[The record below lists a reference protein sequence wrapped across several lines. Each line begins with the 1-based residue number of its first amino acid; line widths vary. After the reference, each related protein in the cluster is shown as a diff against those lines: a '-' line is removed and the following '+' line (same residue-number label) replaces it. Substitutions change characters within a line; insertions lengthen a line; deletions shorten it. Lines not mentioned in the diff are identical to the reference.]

1 MDLIVVPL
9 LSALVYLITQ
19 HAATTDRVLLLPDA
33 NGKAGAVVIQSSHGE
48 QTLNTAYATA
58 RVTPLGTVLQTGT
71 DTAEA
76 AHGRYA
82 AVLKALPPKPVSYTV
97 YFQTGSDTEL
107 TPESLPVL
115 AQMKAALLERPA
127 PEVTVIGHT
136 DTVGSPAVNDALSL
150 ARAST
155 VRDLLTASG
164 LQATSLDIA
173 GRGKRELLVPTADEV
188 AEEKNRRV
196 EINVR

>member
-1 MDLIVVPL
+1 M
-9 LSALVYLITQ
+9 
-19 HAATTDRVLLLPDA
+19 
-33 NGKAGAVVIQSSHGE
+33 
-48 QTLNTAYATA
+48 
-58 RVTPLGTVLQTGT
+58 
-71 DTAEA
+71 
-76 AHGRYA
+76 
-82 AVLKALPPKPVSYTV
+82 PVSYTV

-164 LQATSLDIA
+164 LQATNLDIA